1 MRTPVAPAGV
11 EPGSVDVTAQVR
23 LERSLIPRTDAYLGI
38 TEDIIEVVKGLGED
52 GDRQRRIEQL
62 ISGVSEPQDLP
73 VILMSRRSVIRQ
85 PGRYEL
91 DDLRTREPEVGR
103 VLAQV
108 DAAFEPPARAE
119 DDVVVIPDASR
130 PTAAGTATAQAPTAM
145 LTREREQA
153 LVVIPEGVYPLHDL
167 AGNLAAAEREED
179 HLIEAIWDTAP
190 VHSHASVLT
199 DPWRVIV
206 TCPRP
211 EGTEAATHD
220 VLFTGTGDP
229 EPAVVYGTPVD
240 AWDVEVEAAALQDM
254 APGPRRRGSSAARG
268 CCSASRC

>member
-1 MRTPVAPAGV
+1 
-11 EPGSVDVTAQVR
+11 
-23 LERSLIPRTDAYLGI
+23 
-38 TEDIIEVVKGLGED
+38 
-52 GDRQRRIEQL
+52 
-62 ISGVSEPQDLP
+62 
-73 VILMSRRSVIRQ
+73 
-85 PGRYEL
+85 
-91 DDLRTREPEVGR
+91 
-103 VLAQV
+103 
-108 DAAFEPPARAE
+108 
-119 DDVVVIPDASR
+119 
-130 PTAAGTATAQAPTAM
+130 M

-190 VHSHASVLT
+190 VHSHTSVLT

-254 APGPRRRGSSAARG
+254 APGAETSQLERRTWMLLGVVPSASIARVRLGGGLALAARETTGWLALAFILGGPLARVRG
-268 CCSASRC
+268 CPFFAVRDRAGNMNDVLPPVLAPAGWTCSA